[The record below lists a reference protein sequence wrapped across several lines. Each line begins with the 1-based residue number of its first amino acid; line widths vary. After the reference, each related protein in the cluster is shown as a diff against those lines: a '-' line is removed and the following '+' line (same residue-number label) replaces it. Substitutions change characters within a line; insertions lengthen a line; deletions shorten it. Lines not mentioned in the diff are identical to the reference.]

1 MCRSVSWEV
10 WMIIITLSNPNTTKK
25 NKLAKWNKMI
35 IRNLTKKIKN
45 FSKGF
50 KRVILRRRIV
60 KIELLIGWR
69 SIMRNL
75 LKMMKIF
82 RICLR
87 NLKGF
92 GQRIK
97 KMLLRARKFKQL
109 NDWHFVIMI
118 GWISMLR
125 ILCFCSHLSNL
136 PQVPFSQFQSII
148 LKLEKRKWKKKNSK
162 VPKESGIKNKRKMK
176 SKIKR
181 KINMLRK
188 TPLERMSMKKM
199 LLIIKN
205 WENMKR
211 KDLNTS
217 TLLCNAIMPKLL
229 IRFIASVMETN
240 SRIPIYCLICDSSQM
255 I

>member
-1 MCRSVSWEV
+1 
-10 WMIIITLSNPNTTKK
+10 
-25 NKLAKWNKMI
+25 MI

-50 KRVILRRRIV
+50 KRMILRRRIV

-118 GWISMLR
+118 G
-125 ILCFCSHLSNL
+125 
-136 PQVPFSQFQSII
+136 
-148 LKLEKRKWKKKNSK
+148 
-162 VPKESGIKNKRKMK
+162 
-176 SKIKR
+176 
-181 KINMLRK
+181 
-188 TPLERMSMKKM
+188 
-199 LLIIKN
+199 
-205 WENMKR
+205 
-211 KDLNTS
+211 
-217 TLLCNAIMPKLL
+217 
-229 IRFIASVMETN
+229 
-240 SRIPIYCLICDSSQM
+240 
-255 I
+255 